1 MTKQERISSLEVCCS
16 ERQVSIDAL
25 KEEAESR
32 RRNLNLLL
40 SPTKKSM
47 RNTVFEVQETQ
58 NVNDKVLSDRVNK
71 IKVVM
76 HQLQNLVVA
85 RTELEECRAI
95 VDDMK
100 VRTTSKRINFEAD
113 WGRYTAFLEKNVQNQ
128 KDLVQF
134 RNVINTLEHERR
146 YLTICLLNSLKTY
159 SDILKPFAIF
169 FRLSPY

>member
-1 MTKQERISSLEVCCS
+1 
-16 ERQVSIDAL
+16 
-25 KEEAESR
+25 
-32 RRNLNLLL
+32 
-40 SPTKKSM
+40 M